1 VEKFLKRRLYF
12 KRLLKELPK
21 ESIESLWCNQRVDSL
36 KNILVCLYGTTGYL
50 WNRYGNVLAFGEINK
65 ISMEIPIETKDIV
78 QELGY
83 ELAYADTDS
92 VFLKK
97 KLLQKQAVI
106 NKL

>member
-65 ISMEIPIETKDIV
+65 ISMEIPIET
-78 QELGY
+78 
-83 ELAYADTDS
+83 
-92 VFLKK
+92 
-97 KLLQKQAVI
+97 
-106 NKL
+106 

>member
-1 VEKFLKRRLYF
+1 M
-12 KRLLKELPK
+12 
-21 ESIESLWCNQRVDSL
+21 
-36 KNILVCLYGTTGYL
+36 
-50 WNRYGNVLAFGEINK
+50 LAFGEINK
-65 ISMEIPIETKDIV
+65 ISMEILI
-78 QELGY
+78 ELGY